1 MKRNNINFTI
11 KSKIMSIMYGLI
23 YFRIEMNQEGIQNV
37 NSLLFLSV
45 LYVSVIHVF
54 MEVKVSQFLFLNSII
69 EATFI

>member
-1 MKRNNINFTI
+1 
-11 KSKIMSIMYGLI
+11 MSIMYGLI

>member
-1 MKRNNINFTI
+1 
-11 KSKIMSIMYGLI
+11 MSIMYGLI

-54 MEVKVSQFLFLNSII
+54 MEVKVSKFLFLNSII

>member
-1 MKRNNINFTI
+1 
-11 KSKIMSIMYGLI
+11 MSIMYGLI

-54 MEVKVSQFLFLNSII
+54 MEVKVSQFLCLNYII
-69 EATFI
+69 EVTLLKVL